1 MRNLTKFNR
10 VGRSKYTAL
19 FAGII
24 CFLSPLTGVAETTAV
39 SKTETQSQAVASSK
53 QQAQVVTGKVTDES
67 GEPIPGVTV
76 SVKDTKEVVT
86 TNLEGEFSISLPAG
100 KDILVCKC
108 IGMRTEEIQAVPG
121 KPLNIQLN
129 CENTMLSE
137 AVVTGYQTFSR
148 RESASAI
155 STAKLDDIY
164 MAGAMSVDQML
175 QGQLPG
181 IAVMNVSGE
190 PSGTPRIRIRGTST
204 INGNK
209 APVWVVDGVILEQD
223 VPISA
228 SELNSDDAEY
238 LIGNAISGIS
248 PQDIESITVLK
259 DASATA
265 IYGVKAA
272 NGVIVLTTKKG
283 RIGRPTISYH
293 GEVVVTDRP
302 SYRNYDRMNAS
313 ERMLL
318 SKETFESGL
327 SYPSVG
333 TMNLNRGDSYEG
345 LINSLINREITRQEF
360 DDEALQMAK
369 RNTDW
374 YDVLFRNAVTQNH
387 NVNISGG
394 TETAKYYFSVGY
406 NDNKGSAKGSESRRF
421 TSLGKVDVNYNK
433 YLNFS
438 LKIDYSTITN
448 DGYNVVNPFTYAY
461 NAARTLTPYNADGSY
476 HMYQYSNNRLYNV
489 LHELDNTGKSVT
501 NNDFNAL
508 LNLNINI
515 FRGFKYQGVFS
526 YHNSTSNSR
535 DWKKAE
541 SNAVAVMRGYEYNQ
555 FDENDTDYWE
565 SPLPYGGVLN
575 QGFMHKTGYTVRN
588 AVNYNNSFNG
598 IHDVNVY
605 GGFEI
610 RGTKYKGTSVT
621 GYGWTPEFGEQFNPI
636 YTTSFTN
643 QYAASGRL
651 LPTNTNTMSRVA
663 SFFGTAS
670 YTFDNRYVLNGNIR
684 SDGANK
690 FGSNPKYRWQPTWSI
705 AGKWELTN
713 EMFMR
718 DIAEMGNYIAL
729 RGSYGV
735 QGNIHDDATPNL
747 ILQIGN
753 RDPLS
758 NLQTS
763 TIYRLPNPDLRWEKT
778 RSWNAALDFSVL
790 NSRISGSFDVYR
802 KHTTDLIMDKTV
814 ASSTGRARLFMNAG
828 VMDNYGYEGNLSV
841 GVIRSHLVDWNI
853 NVNFG
858 HNTNKVKLA
867 NDDFYSTS
875 EEISLMLN
883 GNIPVEGEK
892 LGMMYSFDYAGLGD
906 DGYPLFRGKDG
917 KLYHDGDP
925 RMFELVKSGSINPDL
940 TGGFDTQLTFW
951 KRLSLSVGFTF
962 SIGGVKRLPAIYSNT
977 GRAMNPM
984 TNVSTDW
991 SNRWRRPGD
1000 ENVTDI
1006 PILYN
1011 SKDAEKF
1018 SSRGLRMWNP
1028 EDPYSLEYCTYFYDR
1043 SSVRVA
1049 DADFLRLRLIGLTYR
1064 VPEKYLKKIG
1074 ISSLMLRAQATN
1086 VHVWA
1091 SKKWKG
1097 LDPETPEANVPVL
1110 PAYSFGLNV
1119 SF

>member
-1 MRNLTKFNR
+1 MVNLTKFDNLWGVKAYR
-10 VGRSKYTAL
+10 AL

-24 CFLSPLTGVAETTAV
+24 CILSPLPAMAAGSESPKAEPQPVAV
-39 SKTETQSQAVASSK
+39 STATQAL
-53 QQAQVVTGKVTDES
+53 VTGTVTDDTD
-67 GEPIPGVTV
+67 EPLPGVFIL
-76 SVKDTKEVVT
+76 VKDSKTVVMT
-86 TNLEGEFSISLPAG
+86 DADGKFKIYLPDG
-100 KDILVCKC
+100 KDILVFKC
-108 IGMRTEEIQAVPG
+108 IGMKTKEIKATPG
-121 KPLNIQLN
+121 ECLNIKMDSDQ
-129 CENTMLSE
+129 TMLSE
-137 AVVTGYQTFSR
+137 AVVTGYQTVSR

-155 STAKLDDIY
+155 STAKIDDIY
-164 MAGAMSVDQML
+164 MAGSLSVDQML
-175 QGQLPG
+175 QGQIPG
-181 IAVMNVSGE
+181 MAVMNVTGE

-223 VPISA
+223 VPITA

-283 RIGRPTISYH
+283 RVGKPVVQYH

-302 SYRNYDRMNAS
+302 SYKKYDRMNAS

-318 SKETFESGL
+318 SKEIFESGL
-327 SYPSVG
+327 RYSSAG
-333 TMNLNRGDSYEG
+333 MINLDRGDSYEG
-345 LINSLINREITRQEF
+345 LLNALINRQITRQEF
-360 DDEALQMAK
+360 DAEALSMAG

-374 YDVLFRNAVTQNH
+374 YDVLFRHAVTQNH
-387 NVNISGG
+387 NVNITGG
-394 TETAKYYFSVGY
+394 TDRAKYYFSVGY
-406 NDNKGSAKGSESRRF
+406 SDNQGSAKGSQSRRF

-461 NAARTLTPYNADGSY
+461 NTSRTLSPYEADGSRHQY
-476 HMYQYSNNRLYNV
+476 TYSNLRLFNV
-489 LHELDNTGKSVT
+489 LNELDNTGKTAT

-508 LNLNINI
+508 LNLNVNI
-515 FRGFKYQGVFS
+515 LPGLKYQGVFS

-535 DWKKAE
+535 DWRTAQ
-541 SNAVAVMRGYEYNQ
+541 SNAVALIRGYEYNQ
-555 FDENDTDYWE
+555 YDENDLDYWD
-565 SPLPYGGVLN
+565 SPLPYGGVLT
-575 QGFMHKTGYTVRN
+575 QGFIHKTGYTVRN
-588 AVNYNNSFNG
+588 AVSYKDSFKG
-598 IHDVNVY
+598 IHDIHVF
-605 GGFEI
+605 GGVEI
-610 RGTKYKGTSVT
+610 RGLTYKGNSVT

-636 YTTSFTN
+636 YTTKFTN
-643 QYAASGRL
+643 QYATTGRL
-651 LPTNTNTMSRVA
+651 LPTNTNTTSRTA

-670 YTFDNRYVLNGNIR
+670 YTYDNRYVLNANIR

-690 FGSNPKYRWQPTWSI
+690 FGSNPKYRWQPTWSV

-713 EMFMR
+713 EKFMR
-718 DIAEMGNYIAL
+718 AFAETGNYIAF

-778 RSWNAALDFSVL
+778 KSWNAAVDFAL
-790 NSRISGSFDVYR
+790 FNSRLTGSFDVYS
-802 KHTTDLIMDKTV
+802 KHTSDLIMDKTV
-814 ASSTGRARLFMNAG
+814 ATSTGRARLFMNAG

-841 GVIRSHLVDWNI
+841 GVIRSSQWDWNI
-853 NVNFG
+853 NFNFG

-867 NDDFYSTS
+867 NDDFYSTA
-875 EEISLMLN
+875 EEINMMLN
-883 GNIPVEGEK
+883 GNIPIEGEK
-892 LGMMYSFDYAGLGD
+892 LGMMYSFDYAGLAD

-925 RMFELVKSGSINPDL
+925 RMFALVKSGSINPDL
-940 TGGFDTQLTFW
+940 TGGFDTQITFR

-962 SIGGVKRLPAIYSNT
+962 SIGGVKRLPSIYNGSS
-977 GRAMNPM
+977 GRAVNPM

-991 SNRWRRPGD
+991 NNRWRQPGD
-1000 ENVTDI
+1000 EQYTDI
-1006 PILYN
+1006 PKLYN
-1011 SKDAEKF
+1011 SLDAETF
-1018 SSRGLRMWNP
+1018 YSRGLRI
-1028 EDPYSLEYCTYFYDR
+1028 YSPDDDRSEYCTYFYDR
-1043 SSVRVA
+1043 SNLRVA

-1064 VPEKYLKKIG
+1064 VPEQPLKKFG

-1086 VHVWA
+1086 LHVWA

-1097 LDPETPEANVPVL
+1097 LDPETPEANIPVL
-1110 PAYSFGLNV
+1110 PSYSFGLNV

>member
-1 MRNLTKFNR
+1 MLNLIKFNKTGG
-10 VGRSKYTAL
+10 VKAHTAL
-19 FAGII
+19 FVGFI
-24 CFLSPLTGVAETTAV
+24 CILSPLPTMAEAM
-39 SKTETQSQAVASSK
+39 ASPKAEIQTDASTK
-53 QQAQVVTGKVTDES
+53 RQVVTGVVTDDS
-67 GEPIPGVTV
+67 DDPIPGVIV
-76 SVKDTKEVVT
+76 AIKDTKEIVT
-86 TNLEGEFSISLPAG
+86 TDLEGKFKITLPVG
-100 KDILVCKC
+100 KNILICKC
-108 IGMRTEEIQAVPG
+108 IGMKTQELKVSPG
-121 KPLNIQLN
+121 MHLNIKLD
-129 CENTMLSE
+129 CDNTMLSE
-137 AVVTGYQTFSR
+137 AVVTGYQTMSR

-164 MAGAMSVDQML
+164 MAGALSVDQML

-181 IAVMNVSGE
+181 MTVINVTGE

-223 VPISA
+223 VPITA

-283 RIGRPTISYH
+283 RIGKPTVSYH
-293 GEVVVTDRP
+293 GELVVTDRP
-302 SYRNYDRMNAS
+302 SYSHYDRMNAS
-313 ERMLL
+313 ERMQL

-327 SYPSVG
+327 RYPSTG
-333 TMNLNRGDSYEG
+333 FMNLDRGDSYEG
-345 LINSLINREITRQEF
+345 LLNALLNREITRQEF
-360 DDEALQMAK
+360 DSEALHMAN

-374 YDVLFRNAVTQNH
+374 YDVLFRHAVTQSH

-394 TETAKYYFSVGY
+394 TEKAKYYFSAGY

-421 TSLGKVDVNYNK
+421 TSLGKVDVNYNR

-461 NAARTLTPYNADGSY
+461 NTSRTLSPYEADGSR
-476 HMYQYSNNRLYNV
+476 HMYLYSNGRLFNV
-489 LHELDNTGKSVT
+489 LNELDNTGKSAT

-508 LNLNINI
+508 LNLNVNLLP
-515 FRGFKYQGVFS
+515 GLKYQGVFS

-535 DWKKAE
+535 DWKTAE
-541 SNAVAVMRGYEYNQ
+541 SNAIAIIRGYEYNQ
-555 FDENDTDYWE
+555 YDENVSNYWD
-565 SPLPYGGVLN
+565 SPLPYGGVLS
-575 QGFMHKTGYTVRN
+575 QSFIHKTGYTVRN
-588 AVNYNNSFNG
+588 ALSYNDSFG
-598 IHDVNVY
+598 GLHDISIF
-605 GGFEI
+605 GGVEI
-610 RGTKYKGTSVT
+610 RGTQYKGTSVT

-643 QYAASGRL
+643 MYAVTGRL
-651 LPTNTNTMSRVA
+651 LPTNTNTMSRTA

-670 YTFDNRYVLNGNIR
+670 YTYDNRYILNGNIR

-713 EMFMR
+713 EKFMSA
-718 DIAEMGNYIAL
+718 IAEMSNYIAL

-747 ILQIGN
+747 ILQIGD

-778 RSWNAALDFSVL
+778 KSWNAAVDFSL
-790 NSRISGSFDVYR
+790 LESRIIGSFDVYR

-828 VMDNYGYEGNLSV
+828 VMDNYGYEGNISV
-841 GVIRSHLVDWNI
+841 GVIRSKLIDWNI

-858 HNTNKVKLA
+858 HNTNEVKLA
-867 NDDFYSTS
+867 NDDFYSTI
-875 EEISLMLN
+875 EEINLMLN
-883 GNIPVEGEK
+883 GNTPVEGEK
-892 LGMMYSFDYAGLGD
+892 LGMMYSFDYAGLGE

-917 KLYHDGDP
+917 NLYHDGDP
-925 RMFELVKSGSINPDL
+925 RMLALVKSGSINPDL
-940 TGGFDTQLTFW
+940 TGGFDTQITFR
-951 KRLSLSVGFTF
+951 KRLSLSIGFTF
-962 SIGGVKRLPAIYSNT
+962 SIGGVKRLPAIYNSN

-984 TNVSTDW
+984 TNVSTNW
-991 SNRWRRPGD
+991 NNRWRQPGD
-1000 ENVTDI
+1000 EKFTDI

-1011 SKDAEKF
+1011 YLDTESF
-1018 SSRGLRMWNP
+1018 YSNGLRI
-1028 EDPYSLEYCTYFYDR
+1028 YSNDDDNRLEYCTYFYDR

-1049 DADFLRLRLIGLTYR
+1049 DADFLRLRMVGLNYR
-1064 VPEKYLKKIG
+1064 VPEKFLNKVG

-1086 VHVWA
+1086 LHVWA
-1091 SKKWKG
+1091 SKKWQG
-1097 LDPETPEANVPVL
+1097 LDPETPEANIPLL
-1110 PAYSFGLNV
+1110 PTYSIGLNV